1 MIGLLLLTHD
11 EIGQAF
17 LAAVTHI
24 FGSTPPALTVL
35 EILPDQGLEE
45 SRLRLREALERL
57 DEGDGVLVLTDLFGA
72 TPSNLLSTV
81 LRPGRVEAVSGLN
94 LPMLLRAL
102 SRRPDGLTAAR
113 EGALDGAHQG
123 IVDLTTLT
131 AQR

>member
-17 LAAVTHI
+17 LAAVNHI
-24 FGSTPPALTVL
+24 FGNAPPALTVL
-35 EILPDQGLEE
+35 EILPEQGLEE
-45 SRLRLREALERL
+45 SRLRLRQALESL

-102 SRRPDGLTAAR
+102 SRRPEGLTAAR

-131 AQR
+131 AEH

>member
-24 FGSTPPALTVL
+24 FGSAPPALTVI

-45 SRLRLREALERL
+45 SRLRLRQALERL

>member
-45 SRLRLREALERL
+45 SRLRLRQALERL

-94 LPMLLRAL
+94 LPMLLRGL

>member
-24 FGSTPPALTVL
+24 FDSTPPALTVL

-45 SRLRLREALERL
+45 SRLRLRQALERL

-113 EGALDGAHQG
+113 EGALDGAHRG
-123 IVDLTTLT
+123 IVDLTTLA

>member
-35 EILPDQGLEE
+35 EILPEQGLEE
-45 SRLRLREALERL
+45 SRLRLRQALERL

>member
-1 MIGLLLLTHD
+1 MIGLMLLTHD

-45 SRLRLREALERL
+45 SRLRLRQALERL

-113 EGALDGAHQG
+113 KGALDGAHQG

-131 AQR
+131 AQQ

>member
-45 SRLRLREALERL
+45 SRLRLRQALERL

>member
-11 EIGQAF
+11 GIGQAF
-17 LAAVTHI
+17 MAAITHI
-24 FGSTPPALTVL
+24 FGSTPAALRVL

-45 SRLRLREALERL
+45 SRRRLRQALESL

-72 TPSNLLSTV
+72 TPSNLLLTV

-102 SRRPDGLTAAR
+102 SRRADGLTAAR

-123 IVDLTTLT
+123 IVDLTAHATKH
-131 AQR
+131 